1 MKKLFSDKNF
11 EIFEET
17 KYVYYAEWFA
27 DNQFEQV
34 KQISKKLISNNQSG
48 GIEYYKYFYITL

>member
-1 MKKLFSDKNF
+1 MENKKIMKKLFSDKNF

-27 DNQFEQV
+27 DNQFE
-34 KQISKKLISNNQSG
+34 
-48 GIEYYKYFYITL
+48 